1 MVILGESIMID
12 TTYLAIKNIEKWY
25 ELENQF
31 IQDINDIFKEW
42 EKEKDKSINDNHYK
56 ELFEI

>member
-1 MVILGESIMID
+1 MID

-56 ELFEI
+56 DLFEI

>member
-56 ELFEI
+56 DLFEI